1 MCFEPDARPPDLP
14 PPMAGGAA
22 DGRSTILEASDGNR
36 FRAYAA
42 APSGPTARAGF
53 APGTGMVVIPDIRG
67 LVPYYE
73 ELALRFAEAGMAA
86 AAVDLYARSAGTGE
100 RGADFDYREAS
111 ASTTQSGMAAD
122 VAAAVRFLRSDEM
135 GASRGIFTVG
145 FCFGG
150 RASLL
155 QAVEDHGLAG
165 VIAFYGW
172 PVGTSQNDTPAP
184 ADVAGAFG
192 CPVLALYGGADRGIP
207 AEAIEAFDRALERA
221 GIEHESVT
229 YPGAPHSFFDRHQEE
244 YAGASVDAWAR
255 MVDFVGRHAGP

>member
-22 DGRSTILEASDGNR
+22 DGRPLILETGDGNR

-42 APSGPTARAGF
+42 TPSGSTARAGF
-53 APGTGMVVIPDIRG
+53 PPGTGMVVIPDIRG

-86 AAVDLYARSAGTGE
+86 VAVDLYARSAGSGE
-100 RGADFDYREAS
+100 RSADFDYREAS
-111 ASTTQSGMAAD
+111 GRTTQAGMAAD
-122 VAAAVRFLRSDEM
+122 VGAAVRFLRSDAM
-135 GASRGIFTVG
+135 GASRGVFTVG

-155 QAVEDHGLAG
+155 QAVEDQGLAG

-184 ADVAGAFG
+184 AEVAGTFR
-192 CPVLALYGGADRGIP
+192 CPVLALYGGADRGI
-207 AEAIEAFDRALERA
+207 ASEAIETFDRALERA
-221 GIEHESVT
+221 AVDHESIT
-229 YPGAPHSFFDRHQEE
+229 YPGAPHSFFDRLQEE
-244 YAGASVDAWAR
+244 YAEASADAWER